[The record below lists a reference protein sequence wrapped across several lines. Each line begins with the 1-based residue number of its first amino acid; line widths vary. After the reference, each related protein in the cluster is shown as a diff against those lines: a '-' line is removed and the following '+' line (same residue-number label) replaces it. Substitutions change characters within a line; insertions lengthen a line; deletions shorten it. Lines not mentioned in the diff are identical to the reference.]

1 MKEHN
6 KTVMLASG
14 GIMIALSQ
22 ILSYITFFQM
32 PQGGKVTP
40 GSMVPI
46 ILFALIWGGKPG
58 LIASVTYGIL
68 QFVLGGI
75 FSLHP
80 LSIILDY
87 IVGFG
92 VLGIAGFFNR
102 DYKGAIL
109 GTMIAVALRFLSSF
123 LSGWLV
129 FGSYAPEGKAPWL
142 YSLVYNATYMV
153 PELIITTIIIALIY
167 KPVKKALKRN

>member
-1 MKEHN
+1 MREQN
-6 KTVMLASG
+6 KIKMLAEG
-14 GIMIALSQ
+14 GVMIALSQ

-58 LIASVTYGIL
+58 IIASVAYGIL
-68 QFVLGGI
+68 QFLLGGA

-80 LSIILDY
+80 LSILLDY

-92 VLGIAGFFNR
+92 VLGVAGFFSK
-102 DYKGAIL
+102 DYKGAIA
-109 GTMIAVALRFLSSF
+109 GTIIAVCLRFISSF

-129 FGSYAPEGKAPWL
+129 FGSYAPAGEAPWL

-153 PELIITTIIIALIY
+153 PELIITTVVIALIY
-167 KPVKKALKRN
+167 KPLKKALKR